1 MKPHSK
7 GRLNSN
13 KIDQSFRQHASGSCY
28 DFTKISEAL
37 PSAQNS
43 LNHEAVDHCRGPIVM
58 QDESA
63 SCAYDFSEMSEA
75 LSICQ
80 DEDRE
85 SLAFRQ
91 TVIIKLG
98 RQAFLTTKE
107 KREPLK
113 VKKTPAKPFNFKRT
127 QPMSLMSMRKCS

>member
-1 MKPHSK
+1 
-7 GRLNSN
+7 
-13 KIDQSFRQHASGSCY
+13 
-28 DFTKISEAL
+28 
-37 PSAQNS
+37 
-43 LNHEAVDHCRGPIVM
+43 M

-63 SCAYDFSEMSEA
+63 SCAYDFGEMSEA

-91 TVIIKLG
+91 TLIIKLG

-113 VKKTPAKPFNFKRT
+113 VKKPPAKLSNFKRT